1 MSIHIADIA
10 QYTEA
15 LAPAA
20 YTANKTDADIIDTLG
35 LIDGA
40 LVIHTGAVDTG
51 DGDETY
57 VIKVLES
64 DNSDLSSS
72 SEVTSLETTVTEAG
86 VQVVRLPELNLQ
98 TKRYLR
104 VTLTVGGTSPSF
116 TGSAVLVAG
125 KKEVN

>member
-1 MSIHIADIA
+1 MSLYIRDTADYI
-10 QYTEA
+10 EA
-15 LAPAA
+15 LAPGVR
-20 YTANKTDADIIDTLG
+20 TANVTNAPIIDTLG

-40 LVIHTGAVDTG
+40 LVIHTGAVDTT
-51 DGDETY
+51 DTDETY

-64 DNSDLSSS
+64 DASDLSGS
-72 SEVTSLETTVTEAG
+72 SEVESLETEVTEAG
-86 VQVVRLPELNLQ
+86 VQVVRLPELNIQ

-125 KKEVN
+125 KKDVS